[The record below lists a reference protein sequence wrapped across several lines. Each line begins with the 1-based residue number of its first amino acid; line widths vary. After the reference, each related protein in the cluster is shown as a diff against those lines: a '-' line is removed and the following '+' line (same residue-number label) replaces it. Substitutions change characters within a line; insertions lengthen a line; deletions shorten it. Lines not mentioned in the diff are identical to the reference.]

1 MKNEIKNQEGGRD
14 LAMSDY
20 FKTLREPL
28 IEQQEKKR
36 EKQDEIIKRLKD
48 NEERI
53 IQAIEYNPQ
62 RAQIYEG
69 ETLPKRG
76 WEGKKGS
83 EYAFIDKDD
92 EEEEEIDKEDEEN
105 DWEESSDEEEDK
117 EKPRTSK
124 TSKKTVILNLDK
136 GINNEYRTL
145 LKNKGYDLPSEIFNE
160 QKNVDDIIKK
170 NLRGK

>member
-1 MKNEIKNQEGGRD
+1 M
-14 LAMSDY
+14 
-20 FKTLREPL
+20 
-28 IEQQEKKR
+28 
-36 EKQDEIIKRLKD
+36 KD

-76 WEGKKGS
+76 WEGKKRS

-92 EEEEEIDKEDEEN
+92 EEEEEN

-124 TSKKTVILNLDK
+124 TS
-136 GINNEYRTL
+136 
-145 LKNKGYDLPSEIFNE
+145 
-160 QKNVDDIIKK
+160 
-170 NLRGK
+170 

>member
-1 MKNEIKNQEGGRD
+1 
-14 LAMSDY
+14 MSDY

-36 EKQDEIIKRLKD
+36 EEQDEIIKRLKD

-53 IQAIEYNPQ
+53 IQAIECNPQ

-76 WEGKKGS
+76 WEGKKRS

-92 EEEEEIDKEDEEN
+92 EEEEEN
-105 DWEESSDEEEDK
+105 DWEESSDEEKDK

-124 TSKKTVILNLDK
+124 TS
-136 GINNEYRTL
+136 
-145 LKNKGYDLPSEIFNE
+145 
-160 QKNVDDIIKK
+160 
-170 NLRGK
+170 

>member
-1 MKNEIKNQEGGRD
+1 MNNRK
-14 LAMSDY
+14 
-20 FKTLREPL
+20 
-28 IEQQEKKR
+28 KKR

-53 IQAIEYNPQ
+53 VQAIEYNPQ

-76 WEGKKGS
+76 WEGKKRS

-124 TSKKTVILNLDK
+124 TSKKNC
-136 GINNEYRTL
+136 Y
-145 LKNKGYDLPSEIFNE
+145 S
-160 QKNVDDIIKK
+160 QS
-170 NLRGK
+170 